1 MSKELKSIFIYN
13 KNETAI
19 NVNFFNSNIY
29 LTQKQIADLF
39 GTSRTNITKHIKN
52 IYDSLELAENA
63 TSEFLELVTRRFKKL
78 YQEAGLVINLPVE
91 S

>member
-13 KNETAI
+13 KDEIAI
-19 NVNFFNSNIY
+19 NANFFNSNIY

-52 IYDSLELAENA
+52 IYDSLELAENT
-63 TSEFLELVTRRFKKL
+63 TSEFLELVRVEVLK
-78 YQEAGLVINLPVE
+78 ALVLDKIKV
-91 S
+91 